1 MPDENKTVDID
12 TSGPDI
18 DVELETSAP
27 ETDVSIPEE
36 KETVR
41 EASTSTQ
48 ETSNEK
54 QETKTEETE
63 ETEGKEDQKDELEVY
78 SKDVQR
84 RIAKLTKK
92 WREAERQKEEA
103 ITYARAQKQQADS
116 ISKKYSSL
124 ETSSVKEREARIV
137 SGLQAAQ
144 AKLAAARESQD
155 LSSEV
160 EAQKE
165 IARLGYEE
173 ARLLDMKQIAEARAV
188 QQPTTM
194 ADVNIPQQPANSFN
208 PDPKA
213 EDWGGKNR
221 WFGTDKPMTYTAF
234 DIHETLVNDEGFDP
248 SSDDYYSE
256 LDKRI
261 RVAFPNKFVN
271 NEDKAQNNTT
281 KPTQQ
286 VASARRSVNPGR
298 KTVRLTPSQVAIAKK
313 LGVPLEEYAK
323 QIKIMKEV

>member
-12 TSGPDI
+12 TSGPDV

-41 EASTSTQ
+41 EASSEKQ

-54 QETKTEETE
+54 QETKTE

-103 ITYARAQKQQADS
+103 INFARSQKQQADN
-116 ISKKYSSL
+116 ISKRYSSL
-124 ETSSVKEREARIV
+124 ETNSLKDRESKLTAAIEGAKARLAQAREAGDISLEV
-137 SGLQAAQ
+137 DVQ
-144 AKLAAARESQD
+144 REIS
-155 LSSEV
+155 
-160 EAQKE
+160 
-165 IARLGYEE
+165 RLGYEE
-173 ARLLDMKQIAEARAV
+173 SRLLELKATREEMAKEEVI
-188 QQPTTM
+188 PTM
-194 ADVNIPQQPANSFN
+194 NNVNIPRQPQSVV
-208 PDPKA
+208 PDEKA
-213 EDWGGKNR
+213 ETWGSKNR

>member
-12 TSGPDI
+12 TSGPDV

-36 KETVR
+36 KETIR

-48 ETSNEK
+48 ETSSEK
-54 QETKTEETE
+54 QETKTE

-116 ISKKYSSL
+116 ISKRYSSL
-124 ETSSVKEREARIV
+124 ETNSLKDRESKLASAIEGAKAR
-137 SGLQAAQ
+137 LAQ
-144 AKLAAARESQD
+144 ARDANDIGL
-155 LSSEV
+155 EV
-160 EAQKE
+160 DIQRE

-173 ARLLDMKQIAEARAV
+173 SRLLELKSTREEMAKEEVI
-188 QQPTTM
+188 PTM
-194 ADVNIPQQPANSFN
+194 NNVNIPRQPQTVV
-208 PDPKA
+208 PDEKA
-213 EDWGGKNR
+213 ETWGSKNR
-221 WFGTDKPMTYTAF
+221 WFGSDKPMTYTAF

-281 KPTQQ
+281 KPTQI

-298 KTVRLTPSQVAIAKK
+298 KTVRPTPSQVAIAKK

>member
-12 TSGPDI
+12 TSGPDV
-18 DVELETSAP
+18 DVELETSTP
-27 ETDVSIPEE
+27 ETEVSIPEE

-54 QETKTEETE
+54 QET
-63 ETEGKEDQKDELEVY
+63 EGKEGEDQKDELEVY

-116 ISKKYSSL
+116 ISKRYSSL
-124 ETSSVKEREARIV
+124 ETNSLKDRESKLASAIEGAKARLAQAREAGDINLEV
-137 SGLQAAQ
+137 DVQ
-144 AKLAAARESQD
+144 REIS
-155 LSSEV
+155 
-160 EAQKE
+160 
-165 IARLGYEE
+165 RLGYEE
-173 ARLLDMKQIAEARAV
+173 SRLLELKATREEMTKEEVI
-188 QQPTTM
+188 PTM
-194 ADVNIPQQPANSFN
+194 NNVNIPRQPQTVV
-208 PDPKA
+208 PDEKA
-213 EDWGGKNR
+213 ETWGSKNR

>member
-1 MPDENKTVDID
+1 
-12 TSGPDI
+12 
-18 DVELETSAP
+18 
-27 ETDVSIPEE
+27 
-36 KETVR
+36 
-41 EASTSTQ
+41 
-48 ETSNEK
+48 
-54 QETKTEETE
+54 
-63 ETEGKEDQKDELEVY
+63 
-78 SKDVQR
+78 VQR

-194 ADVNIPQQPANSFN
+194 ADVKHTS
-208 PDPKA
+208 
-213 EDWGGKNR
+213 
-221 WFGTDKPMTYTAF
+221 
-234 DIHETLVNDEGFDP
+234 
-248 SSDDYYSE
+248 
-256 LDKRI
+256 
-261 RVAFPNKFVN
+261 
-271 NEDKAQNNTT
+271 TT
-281 KPTQQ
+281 C
-286 VASARRSVNPGR
+286 
-298 KTVRLTPSQVAIAKK
+298 
-313 LGVPLEEYAK
+313 
-323 QIKIMKEV
+323 